1 MKGND
6 AISLYVSAV
15 MPDGEVV
22 SVGRL
27 LSRNL
32 HSSDRKEGFFKYDE
46 GYLRRQDAYPLDP
59 IHLPLGPGTFEA
71 RRGEAGVHGV
81 FDDSLPDAWGR
92 TILAKRAGL
101 DKSRLTSVRLLAALK
116 GSGLG
121 RLLYTE
127 KYPAKVRCVD
137 QSIDFKQIRVAIG
150 EAEALEAN
158 IDTENKELKHI
169 LACGSS
175 AGGARPKVLVRMD
188 DHLWLAKF
196 SSIRDIAPALFV
208 SLEQAGMLL
217 AQGAGLK
224 IPELK
229 RVTVESREI
238 LLVKRFDVTTAG
250 GASAGAIPV
259 ASDTGALCGG
269 RNAIVSMRT
278 LTGEE
283 DPYLVSYADV
293 AGVIRRISDQ
303 PDVDLESF
311 FRWMLVNV
319 LLQNTDDHLQNF
331 SMLHTDSG
339 WMLSPAYDI
348 TPNIYQESHI
358 LQINGKDGMFTGEDL
373 ISEGRRFGLSAQ
385 KCRRLLDEV
394 YGKLAGWEDVFEQ
407 CGVPGQHT
415 QALRESIKHKRK
427 LAASPI

>member
-1 MKGND
+1 
-6 AISLYVSAV
+6 

-22 SVGRL
+22 YVGRL

-46 GYLRRQDAYPLDP
+46 GYLLRQDAYPLDP
-59 IHLPLGPGTFEA
+59 IHLPLRPGNFEA

-101 DKSRLTSVRLLAALK
+101 DKSRLTSARLLAALK

-121 RLLYTE
+121 RLLYME

-137 QSIDFKQIRVAIG
+137 QSIEFKQISAAIG
-150 EAEALEAN
+150 EAGALEAN

-169 LACGSS
+169 LAGGSS

-229 RVTVESREI
+229 RVTVENREI
-238 LLVKRFDVTTAG
+238 LLVRRFDVTTAG
-250 GASAGAIPV
+250 GPSAGAP
-259 ASDTGALCGG
+259 CGG

-283 DPYLVSYADV
+283 DPYLVSYANV
-293 AGVIRRISDQ
+293 AHVVRRISDH
-303 PDVDLESF
+303 PDVDLESL

-358 LQINGKDGMFTGEDL
+358 LQINGKDGMFSREDL

-385 KCRRLLDEV
+385 KCRRLLEEV
-394 YGKLAGWEDVFEQ
+394 YGKLAVWEDVFEQ

-415 QALRESIKHKRK
+415 QTLRESIKQKRK
-427 LAASPI
+427 LAASPIS

>member
-1 MKGND
+1 MKGNE

-46 GYLRRQDAYPLDP
+46 GYLLRQGAYPLDP
-59 IHLPLGPGTFEA
+59 IHLPLGPGNFEA
-71 RRGEAGVHGV
+71 GRGEAGVHGV

-121 RLLYTE
+121 RLLYAE

-137 QSIDFKQIRVAIG
+137 QSIDFKRISAAIG
-150 EAEALEAN
+150 EAGALEAN

-196 SSIRDIAPALFV
+196 SSIRDIGPALFV

-217 AQGAGLK
+217 AQAAGLN

-229 RVTVESREI
+229 RVTVENREI
-238 LLVKRFDVTTAG
+238 LLVKRFDVTA
-250 GASAGAIPV
+250 A
-259 ASDTGALCGG
+259 GG

-293 AGVIRRISDQ
+293 AGVVRRISDH
-303 PDVDLESF
+303 PDVDLESL

-319 LLQNTDDHLQNF
+319 FLQNTDDHLQNF

-373 ISEGRRFGLSAQ
+373 ISEGRRFGLSPQ
-385 KCRRLLDEV
+385 KCRRLFDEV
-394 YGKLAGWEDVFEQ
+394 YVKLAGWEDVFEQ

-415 QALRESIKHKRK
+415 QKLRESIKQKRT
-427 LAASPI
+427 LIVTGTL

>member
-15 MPDGEVV
+15 IPDGEVV

-46 GYLRRQDAYPLDP
+46 GYLLRQDAYPLDP
-59 IHLPLGPGTFEA
+59 IHLPLRPGNFEA
-71 RRGEAGVHGV
+71 RRGESGVHGV

-101 DKSRLTSVRLLAALK
+101 DKSRLTSARLLTALK

-137 QSIDFKQIRVAIG
+137 QSIDFKQISAAIG
-150 EAEALEAN
+150 EAGALEAN

-175 AGGARPKVLVRMD
+175 AGGARPKVLVRRD

-196 SSIRDIAPALFV
+196 SSIRDIGPALFV

-224 IPELK
+224 IPDLK
-229 RVTVESREI
+229 RVTVENREI
-238 LLVKRFDVTTAG
+238 LLVKRFDVTTA
-250 GASAGAIPV
+250 
-259 ASDTGALCGG
+259 GG

-293 AGVIRRISDQ
+293 AQVVRRISDH
-303 PDVDLESF
+303 PDADLESL

-358 LQINGKDGMFTGEDL
+358 LQINGKDGMFTGED
-373 ISEGRRFGLSAQ
+373 IVSEGRRFGLSSQ
-385 KCRRLLDEV
+385 KCRRLLEEV
-394 YGKLAGWEDVFEQ
+394 HVKLAVWEDVFEQ
-407 CGVPGQHT
+407 CGVPGQQT
-415 QALRESIKHKRK
+415 QALRESIRRRRRMM
-427 LAASPI
+427 APSAP

>member
-22 SVGRL
+22 YVGRL

-46 GYLRRQDAYPLDP
+46 GYLLRQDAYPLDP
-59 IHLPLGPGTFEA
+59 IHLPLRPGNFEA
-71 RRGEAGVHGV
+71 KRGEAGVHGV

-101 DKSRLTSVRLLAALK
+101 DKSRLTSARLLAALK

-127 KYPAKVRCVD
+127 KYTAKVHCVD
-137 QSIDFKQIRVAIG
+137 HSIDFKQISAAIG
-150 EAEALEAN
+150 EARALEAN

-196 SSIRDIAPALFV
+196 SSIRDIGPALFV

-238 LLVKRFDVTTAG
+238 LLVRRFDVTTAG
-250 GASAGAIPV
+250 GSSAGAP
-259 ASDTGALCGG
+259 CGG

-293 AGVIRRISDQ
+293 AGVIRRISDH
-303 PDVDLESF
+303 PDADLESL

-358 LQINGKDGMFTGEDL
+358 LQINGKDGMFTRED
-373 ISEGRRFGLSAQ
+373 IVSEGRRFGLSPQ

-394 YGKLAGWEDVFEQ
+394 YVKLAGWEDVFEQ
-407 CGVPGQHT
+407 CGVSGQHT
-415 QALRESIKHKRK
+415 QKLRENIKQKRK
-427 LAASPI
+427 LMVPA

>member
-15 MPDGEVV
+15 MPNGEVV

-46 GYLRRQDAYPLDP
+46 GYLLRQDAYPLDP
-59 IHLPLGPGTFEA
+59 IHLPLGPGNFEA

-92 TILAKRAGL
+92 TILAKRVGL
-101 DKSRLTSVRLLAALK
+101 DKSRFTSAHLLAALK

-137 QSIDFKQIRVAIG
+137 QSIDFKRIITAIG
-150 EAEALEAN
+150 EAGTLEAN

-175 AGGARPKVLVRMD
+175 AGGARPKILVRMD

-196 SSIRDIAPALFV
+196 ASIRDIGPALFV

-217 AQGAGLK
+217 AEAAGLK
-224 IPELK
+224 TPELK

-238 LLVKRFDVTTAG
+238 LLVKRFDVTA
-250 GASAGAIPV
+250 A
-259 ASDTGALCGG
+259 GG

-293 AGVIRRISDQ
+293 AGVIRRISDH
-303 PDVDLESF
+303 PDVDLESL

-348 TPNIYQESHI
+348 TPNIYQENHI

-385 KCRRLLDEV
+385 KCRRLLLEV
-394 YGKLAGWEDVFEQ
+394 YVKLAGWEDVFEQ

-415 QALRESIKHKRK
+415 QTLRERIKQKRK
-427 LAASPI
+427 LAASSIS

>member
-22 SVGRL
+22 YVGRL

-46 GYLRRQDAYPLDP
+46 GYLLRQDAYPLDP
-59 IHLPLGPGTFEA
+59 IHLPLGPGNFEA

-101 DKSRLTSVRLLAALK
+101 DKSRLTSIRLLAALK

-137 QSIDFKQIRVAIG
+137 QSIDFKQISVAIG
-150 EAEALEAN
+150 EAGALEAN

-250 GASAGAIPV
+250 GSSAGV
-259 ASDTGALCGG
+259 HCGG

-293 AGVIRRISDQ
+293 AHVIRRISDQ

-348 TPNIYQESHI
+348 TPNIYQENHI
-358 LQINGKDGMFTGEDL
+358 LQINGKDGMFTREDL
-373 ISEGRRFGLSAQ
+373 ISEGRQFGLSAQ

-394 YGKLAGWEDVFEQ
+394 YVKLAGWEAVFEQ

-415 QALRESIKHKRK
+415 QTLRESIRQKRK
-427 LAASPI
+427 LVVTP

>member
-1 MKGND
+1 MKGNN

-22 SVGRL
+22 YVGRL

-59 IHLPLGPGTFEA
+59 IHLPLRPGNFEA
-71 RRGEAGVHGV
+71 RRGESGVHGV

-101 DKSRLTSVRLLAALK
+101 DKSRLTSARLLAALK

-127 KYPAKVRCVD
+127 KYPARVRCVD
-137 QSIDFKQIRVAIG
+137 QSIDFKQINAAIG
-150 EAEALEAN
+150 EAGALEAN

-169 LACGSS
+169 LAGGSS

-217 AQGAGLK
+217 AQEAGLK

-229 RVTVESREI
+229 RVTVKSREI

-250 GASAGAIPV
+250 GSSAGA
-259 ASDTGALCGG
+259 SCGG

-293 AGVIRRISDQ
+293 AQVIRRISDH
-303 PDVDLESF
+303 PDADLESF

-385 KCRRLLDEV
+385 KCRRLLNEV

-415 QALRESIKHKRK
+415 QTLRESIRRKRK
-427 LAASPI
+427 LMLPSAP

>member
-1 MKGND
+1 MKGYD

-46 GYLRRQDAYPLDP
+46 GYLIRQDAYPLDP
-59 IHLPLGPGTFEA
+59 IHLPLGPGTLEA

-101 DKSRLTSVRLLAALK
+101 GKSRLTSARLLAALK

-127 KYPAKVRCVD
+127 KQSAKVRCVER
-137 QSIDFKQIRVAIG
+137 SIDFKQISAAIG
-150 EAEALEAN
+150 EAGALEAN

-169 LACGSS
+169 LAGGSS

-196 SSIRDIAPALFV
+196 SSIRDLGPALFV

-217 AQGAGLK
+217 AQAAGLN

-229 RVTVESREI
+229 RVTVQSREI
-238 LLVKRFDVTTAG
+238 LLVRRFDVTTA
-250 GASAGAIPV
+250 
-259 ASDTGALCGG
+259 GG

-293 AGVIRRISDQ
+293 AGVIRRISDR
-303 PDVDLESF
+303 PEVDLESL

-339 WMLSPAYDI
+339 WTLSPAYDI

-358 LQINGKDGMFTGEDL
+358 LQINGKDGMFTGED
-373 ISEGRRFGLSAQ
+373 IVSEGRRFGLSPQ
-385 KCRRLLDEV
+385 KCRRLLEEV
-394 YGKLAGWEDVFEQ
+394 YVKLAGWEDVFEQ

-415 QALRESIKHKRK
+415 QALRESIKQKRK
-427 LAASPI
+427 QVVTR

>member
-1 MKGND
+1 MKSND
-6 AISLYVSAV
+6 SISLYVSAV

-22 SVGRL
+22 YVGRL

-32 HSSDRKEGFFKYDE
+32 HSSDRKEGFFKYDG
-46 GYLRRQDAYPLDP
+46 GYLLRQDAYPLDP
-59 IHLPLGPGTFEA
+59 IHLPLGPGIFEA
-71 RRGEAGVHGV
+71 RRGETGVHGV

-101 DKSRLTSVRLLAALK
+101 DKSRLTSARLLAALK

-121 RLLYTE
+121 CLLYAE

-137 QSIDFKQIRVAIG
+137 QSIDFKRISAAIG
-150 EAEALEAN
+150 EAGVLEAN
-158 IDTENKELKHI
+158 IDTGNKELKHI

-175 AGGARPKVLVRMD
+175 AGGARPKVLVRME

-196 SSIRDIAPALFV
+196 SSIRDIGPALFV

-217 AQGAGLK
+217 AQEAGLK

-229 RVTVESREI
+229 RVTVENREI
-238 LLVKRFDVTTAG
+238 LLVKRFDVTTA
-250 GASAGAIPV
+250 
-259 ASDTGALCGG
+259 GG

-293 AGVIRRISDQ
+293 AGVIRRISDR
-303 PDVDLESF
+303 PDVDLESL

-358 LQINGKDGMFTGEDL
+358 LQINGKDGMFTRED
-373 ISEGRRFGLSAQ
+373 IVSEGRRFGLSLQ
-385 KCRRLLDEV
+385 KCRRLLLEV
-394 YGKLAGWEDVFEQ
+394 YAKLAGWEDVFEQ

-415 QALRESIKHKRK
+415 QTLRESIKQKRK
-427 LAASPI
+427 LVLTT